1 MKTMTIPQLY
11 EVFQNLKSGEL
22 ILDVRTQQE
31 FAAGHIPQS
40 KNIPVDQ
47 VMKHVTELM
56 QHNTIYIYCRS
67 GGRAD
72 TAWRI
77 LDSMGIKNM
86 VCIDEGGFPDWAEA
100 GYPSQT
106 GNAL

>member
-1 MKTMTIPQLY
+1 MKTMTIQQLF
-11 EVFQNLKSGEL
+11 EAIQNMKQKDL
-22 ILDVRTQQE
+22 ILDVRTPGE
-31 FAAGHIPQS
+31 FAAGHIPKA

-56 QHNTIYIYCRS
+56 QYETIYIYCRS

-72 TAWRI
+72 TSWRI

-86 VCIDEGGFPDWAEA
+86 VCIDEGGFPDWLDL
-100 GYPSQT
+100 GYPVE
-106 GNAL
+106 

>member
-1 MKTMTIPQLY
+1 MKTMTIAQLY
-11 EVFQNLKSGEL
+11 EVFQKLNQGDL
-22 ILDVRTQQE
+22 ILDVRTQGE
-31 FAAGHIPQS
+31 FAAGHIPKS

-56 QHNTIYIYCRS
+56 QYQTLYIYCRS

-77 LDSMGIKNM
+77 LDSLGIKSM
-86 VCIDEGGFPDWAEA
+86 VCIDEGGFPDWHEA
-100 GYPSQT
+100 GYPVE
-106 GNAL
+106 